1 MAQKTASNIAFALGQ
16 RIRMRRQR
24 LSMTLQDLSNSS
36 GVSVGYLSQVERNNA
51 VPSLGTLA
59 QIATALDAGVDY
71 FIATPRQ
78 ADSVTRAAERQRF
91 SVDGN
96 SIVYEKLGA
105 EFPGCEMTSF
115 VMNVPG
121 GYQSEPVQHEGEE
134 LIYVLEGSIRQ
145 TVGGQEFVLNAGDS
159 MHFLGDMLHSWSND
173 GPETARLLWAGR
185 MLNGATPAS
194 QMPHTGAPPLEITQI
209 SDEDG

>member
-1 MAQKTASNIAFALGQ
+1 MAEKHARKVAFALGQ

-24 LSMTLQDLSNSS
+24 MSMTLQGLSKIS

-115 VMNVPG
+115 VMNVPS
-121 GYQSEPVQHEGEE
+121 GYQSEPVEHEGEE

-159 MHFLGDMLHSWSND
+159 MHFPGEMQHSWAND
-173 GPETARLLWAGR
+173 GPGMARLLWAGR
-185 MLNGATPAS
+185 MLKGATPAS
-194 QMPHTGAPPLEITQI
+194 QMPHAVAPALEPAQN
-209 SDEDG
+209 SNEEN